1 MPSLGLIV
9 VIVLVSAFIFFGL
22 ASFVGAPYV
31 PSQKK
36 YVRRLFEHL
45 RIDKDDV
52 VVDLGSGDGVVLR
65 IAASFG
71 AAAHGYEINP
81 LLVGISRWLSAGN
94 KRVHVRLQNVWVA
107 QFPEDTTLVYA
118 FSVSRDEPKLTVL
131 LQHEA
136 DRLGRPLKLVCF
148 GSPFA
153 HLSADLSFE
162 AYHLYVF
169 HPLQPKSLKV

>member
-9 VIVLVSAFIFFGL
+9 FIVLACAFVFFGL

-45 RIDKDDV
+45 HIDTDDV
-52 VVDLGSGDGVVLR
+52 IVDLGSGDGVVLR
-65 IAASFG
+65 IASSFG
-71 AAAHGYEINP
+71 ATAYGYEINP

-94 KRVHVRLQNVWVA
+94 KRVRVQLQNVWAA
-107 QFPEDTTLVYA
+107 QFPDDTTLVYA

-131 LQHEA
+131 LQKEA
-136 DRLGRPLKLVCF
+136 DRLGRPLRLVCF

-153 HLSADLSFE
+153 RMHAVDAYE
-162 AYHLYVF
+162 AYHVYLF